1 MKLVDVDNLGIAK
14 ADIEILGD
22 ASYVYGWNSALQVVT
37 ETNHTIDPETLP
49 IVQTLKR
56 QVQEAESEAQ
66 YCRNN
71 WKKAECKLAQV
82 IAERDALKSNP
93 PVEIDS
99 DAFELATRLAEIAME
114 RDAAID
120 FAGRLL
126 AICTPPKEWEPKLFR
141 KIIRGIGDYMGT
153 GYAFLDAFYK
163 EYDDFQESDST
174 GVLRDILAVAD
185 RKRKSKREV

>member
-66 YCRNN
+66 PEFQAFSSSPFGSNR
-71 WKKAECKLAQV
+71 LQ
-82 IAERDALKSNP
+82 KSF
-93 PVEIDS
+93 
-99 DAFELATRLAEIAME
+99 AFIFGASHPFSGLPHAPQSSQCSQSPHLPTGG
-114 RDAAID
+114 
-120 FAGRLL
+120 AGRVFHL
-126 AICTPPKEWEPKLFR
+126 
-141 KIIRGIGDYMGT
+141 
-153 GYAFLDAFYK
+153 
-163 EYDDFQESDST
+163 
-174 GVLRDILAVAD
+174 
-185 RKRKSKREV
+185 

>member
-1 MKLVDVDNLGIAK
+1 MRLIDANALKEKMKCTNRYFSIK
-14 ADIEILGD
+14 FDIDE
-22 ASYVYGWNSALQVVT
+22 AP
-37 ETNHTIDPETLP
+37 TIDPETLP
-49 IVQTLKR
+49 IVQELR
-56 QVQEAESEAQ
+56 EQ
-66 YCRNN
+66 
-71 WKKAECKLAQV
+71 LAKV
-82 IAERDALKSNP
+82 TAERDTLKSNP
-93 PVEIDS
+93 PVEINS
-99 DAFELATRLAEIAME
+99 DAFELAVRLAEMVAE

-126 AICTPPKEWEPKLFR
+126 VICTPPKEWEPKLFR

-174 GVLRDILAVAD
+174 GVLRYILAVAD